1 MYPFESFSEG
11 AKKALTLT
19 QEEAEAAHQ
28 SYIGTEH
35 LLLGLL
41 REGEGLGARVL
52 AQLGVEIGGVRSRI
66 ASALGE
72 SERIVQGII
81 PTARVKNVIQL
92 AFGEA
97 RTMGSTHVGTEHLLL
112 GLLIEGEGIAAH
124 VLEDLGVSLEKVRG
138 EIDRLEHE
146 MPPEGVAPEH
156 ETAPDRP
163 RPPFNPPAEIRT
175 GALSETLVTARFGPR
190 APSVS
195 DDIQVAA
202 ERLAAEQCTVVGVEH
217 ALLAALD
224 TDPLVRRML
233 AALGIDD
240 ARIAEARRIAT
251 PPAGLVALRRE
262 YQARVAQ
269 LQGWTEPPSQSRPGL
284 HHLERS
290 ARPLG
295 RAELEQL
302 RPLAAKLAEAERRWR
317 AGEEPTGG
325 EPGPGES
332 GP

>member
-11 AKKALTLT
+11 AKKALALT
-19 QEEAEAAHQ
+19 QEEAEAARH

-41 REGEGLGARVL
+41 REGEGLAARVL
-52 AQLGVEIGGVRSRI
+52 GNLGVEIGGVRSRV
-66 ASALGE
+66 ASELGE

-81 PTARVKNVIQL
+81 PTARVKDVIQL
-92 AFGEA
+92 AFAEA
-97 RTMGSTHVGTEHLLL
+97 RAMGSVHVGTEHLLL
-112 GLLIEGEGIAAH
+112 GLLIEGGGIAAH
-124 VLEDLGVSLEKVRG
+124 VLEVLGVSLEKVRG
-138 EIDRLEHE
+138 EIDRLQHE
-146 MPPEGVAPEH
+146 RPPEGAVPEP
-156 ETAPDRP
+156 ETEPRGA
-163 RPPFNPPAEIRT
+163 RPPFGPPSHIGT
-175 GALSETLVTARFGPR
+175 GTFSGPLVTARFGPR

-195 DDIQVAA
+195 DDIQAAA

-224 TDPLVRRML
+224 TDPLVRRMF

-262 YQARVAQ
+262 YQARIAQ
-269 LQGWTEPPSQSRPGL
+269 LQGRSEPPSPSGPVR
-284 HHLERS
+284 HHLERA
-290 ARPLG
+290 ARPLS

-302 RPLAAKLAEAERRWR
+302 RPLAEQLAEAERRWR
-317 AGEEPTGG
+317 AGEEPT
-325 EPGPGES
+325 EGES
-332 GP
+332 GPGEAEP